1 MKKTLYVCGNSY
13 SAGNY
18 MHTDEEGKR
27 VPRLNVPYGKII
39 ADKIDFELVMLAR
52 AGASNYFTCKQVEY
66 AIENHADLIII
77 NFASPRHFD
86 FTSPENKLTQLP
98 KLSNFEYN
106 ERTWCDGL
114 QNPAKNEIDHE
125 MIKCLRFTLLEIY
138 KNTTN
143 PEYEILTKYLDTY
156 NDYFLRIDQE
166 RLMILGLMQEL
177 ASSGIKYVVTDFIG
191 LSSDLNNTANPKEL
205 SDINIL
211 NYMKVEPLVGF
222 PSSFVKEYPNPTD
235 NFHFNQE
242 GNHVV
247 AERLLPI
254 IEKLI
259 SD

>member
-1 MKKTLYVCGNSY
+1 
-13 SAGNY
+13 